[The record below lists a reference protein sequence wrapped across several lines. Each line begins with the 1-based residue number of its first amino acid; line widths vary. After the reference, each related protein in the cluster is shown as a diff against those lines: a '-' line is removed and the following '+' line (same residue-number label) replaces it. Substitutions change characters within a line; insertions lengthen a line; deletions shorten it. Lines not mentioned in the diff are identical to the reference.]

1 MRLNGIDP
9 PIGTLLPGV
18 EPLVVTG
25 YTSDNHYEIDDVSG
39 YYCICGAEWLCPGWY
54 MDGVELRVATNADF
68 MAANLRKPA
77 EVHSVYEHNLIP
89 IRRTPFGLARVMG

>member
-9 PIGTLLPGV
+9 PIGTLLPGI

-25 YTSDNHYEIDDVSG
+25 YTSDSHYESEDDTFMCV
-39 YYCICGAEWLCPGWY
+39 CGNEWLCPDWY
-54 MDGVELRVATNADF
+54 MGGVELRAATNADF
-68 MAANLRKPA
+68 MQANLRKPA

-89 IRRTPFGLARVMG
+89 PRRTVFGLARVMG